1 MTPAFDDLPVALP
14 PGCAGARVAGDPSGW
29 AEAFDWPAEL
39 TDAAISRRSD
49 FLMGRLAAVE
59 ALRRLG
65 AEGSVGR
72 SPEGAPVWPEGIAGS
87 LTHHSGVAAAIVGRQ
102 AGGLGPSDGG
112 PGREL
117 AGLGI
122 DICPRLQGDR
132 LRAVVRQ
139 CLTEAEREAWAS
151 ENAATL
157 AFAAKESIYKAA
169 YPRAQRFIGFDE
181 AEIVDVGDAGRST
194 VEKHH
199 PVDAFDRRTH
209 AGTWTAVLADELA
222 RLLGVDTV
230 TGSYAWDGELV
241 YAVLA
246 LESSR

>member
-14 PGCAGARVAGDPSGW
+14 AGCVGARVAGDPSGW
-29 AEAFDWPAEL
+29 AEAFDWPTEL
-39 TDAAISRRSD
+39 TDAAATRRAD

-87 LTHHSGVAAAIVGRQ
+87 LTHHSGVAAAVVGRG
-102 AGGLGPSDGG
+102 ADGQG
-112 PGREL
+112 Y

-122 DICPRLQGDR
+122 DICPRLEGDR

-139 CLTEAEREAWAS
+139 CLTEAEREAWTS
-151 ENAATL
+151 EEAATL

-181 AEIVDVGDAGRST
+181 AEIVDMGDGGRST
-194 VEKHH
+194 VEKRHA
-199 PVDAFDRRTH
+199 VDAFDRRTH

-246 LESSR
+246 LDSSR

>member
-14 PGCAGARVAGDPSGW
+14 AGCAGARVAGDPSGW
-29 AEAFDWPAEL
+29 AEAFDWPTEL
-39 TDAAISRRSD
+39 TDAAATRRAD

-87 LTHHSGVAAAIVGRQ
+87 LTHHSGVAAAVVGRG
-102 AGGLGPSDGG
+102 ADGQG
-112 PGREL
+112 Y

-122 DICPRLQGDR
+122 DICPRLEGDR

-139 CLTEAEREAWAS
+139 CLTEAEREAWTS
-151 ENAATL
+151 EEAATL

-181 AEIVDVGDAGRST
+181 AEIVDMGDGGRST
-194 VEKHH
+194 VEKRHA
-199 PVDAFDRRTH
+199 VDAFDRRTH

>member
-14 PGCAGARVAGDPSGW
+14 GGCAGARVAGDPSGW
-29 AEAFDWPAEL
+29 AEAFDWPTEL
-39 TDAAISRRSD
+39 TDAALSRRRD

-87 LTHHSGVAAAIVGRQ
+87 LTHHSGVAAAVVGRDG
-102 AGGLGPSDGG
+102 GGLGY
-112 PGREL
+112 

-122 DICPRLQGDR
+122 DICPRLEGDR

-139 CLTEAEREAWAS
+139 CLTETERDRWTTED
-151 ENAATL
+151 AATL

-181 AEIVDVGDAGRST
+181 AEIVDVGEATWAARVCGPLANEIGADS
-194 VEKHH
+194 VE
-199 PVDAFDRRTH
+199 
-209 AGTWTAVLADELA
+209 GTY
-222 RLLGVDTV
+222 
-230 TGSYAWDGELV
+230 SWDGSLL

-246 LESSR
+246 LPRPT

>member
-14 PGCAGARVAGDPSGW
+14 AGCVGARVAGDPSGW
-29 AEAFDWPAEL
+29 AEAFDWPTEL
-39 TDAAISRRSD
+39 TDAAATRRAD

-87 LTHHSGVAAAIVGRQ
+87 LTHHSGVAAAVVGRG
-102 AGGLGPSDGG
+102 ADGQG
-112 PGREL
+112 Y

-122 DICPRLQGDR
+122 DICPRLEGDR

-139 CLTEAEREAWAS
+139 CLTEAEREAWTS
-151 ENAATL
+151 EEAATL

-181 AEIVDVGDAGRST
+181 AEIVDVGDAGRSR

>member
-14 PGCAGARVAGDPSGW
+14 AGCAGARVAGDPSGW
-29 AEAFDWPAEL
+29 AEVFDWPTEL

-87 LTHHSGVAAAIVGRQ
+87 LTHHSGVAAAVVGRG
-102 AGGLGPSDGG
+102 ADGQG
-112 PGREL
+112 Y

-122 DICPRLQGDR
+122 DICPRLEGDR

-139 CLTEAEREAWAS
+139 CLTEAEREAWTS
-151 ENAATL
+151 EEAATL

-181 AEIVDVGDAGRST
+181 AEIVDVGDAGRSR

>member
-14 PGCAGARVAGDPSGW
+14 VGCAGARVAGNPSGW
-29 AEAFDWPAEL
+29 AEAFDWPTEL
-39 TDAAISRRSD
+39 TDAAMSRRSD

-87 LTHHSGVAAAIVGRQ
+87 LTHHSGVAAAVVGRGADGQ
-102 AGGLGPSDGG
+102 GYAGM
-112 PGREL
+112 
-117 AGLGI
+117 GI
-122 DICPRLQGDR
+122 DICPRLEGDR

-151 ENAATL
+151 EGAATL

-181 AEIVDVGDAGRST
+181 AEIVDVGD
-194 VEKHH
+194 
-199 PVDAFDRRTH
+199 
-209 AGTWTAVLADELA
+209 GTWAA
-222 RLLGVDTV
+222 RLCGPLTDELGVDTV
-230 TGSYAWDGELV
+230 MGTHAWDGSLL

-246 LESSR
+246 VPRPT

>member
-14 PGCAGARVAGDPSGW
+14 AGCAGARVAGDPSGW
-29 AEAFDWPAEL
+29 AEVFDWPTEL

-87 LTHHSGVAAAIVGRQ
+87 LTHHSGVAAAVVGRG
-102 AGGLGPSDGG
+102 ADGQG
-112 PGREL
+112 Y

-122 DICPRLQGDR
+122 DICPRLEGDR

-151 ENAATL
+151 EEAATL

-181 AEIVDVGDAGRST
+181 AEIVDVGDAGRSR

>member
-14 PGCAGARVAGDPSGW
+14 AGCVGARVAGDPSGW
-29 AEAFDWPAEL
+29 AEVFDWPTEL

-87 LTHHSGVAAAIVGRQ
+87 LTHHSGVAAAVVGRG
-102 AGGLGPSDGG
+102 ADGQG
-112 PGREL
+112 Y

-122 DICPRLQGDR
+122 DICPRLEGDR

-151 ENAATL
+151 EEAATL

-181 AEIVDVGDAGRST
+181 AEIVDVGDAGRSR

>member
-1 MTPAFDDLPVALP
+1 MTPAFDDLPVSLP
-14 PGCAGARVAGDPSGW
+14 AGCVGARVVGDPSSW
-29 AEAFDWPAEL
+29 AEAFDWPTEL
-39 TDAAISRRSD
+39 TDAAATRRSD

-87 LTHHSGVAAAIVGRQ
+87 LTHHSGVAAAVVGRQ
-102 AGGLGPSDGG
+102 GSGPRPTDGDLGRS
-112 PGREL
+112 L

-139 CLTEAEREAWAS
+139 CLTETERARWAG
-151 ENAATL
+151 EEAATVV
-157 AFAAKESIYKAA
+157 FAAKESIYKAA

-181 AEIVDVGDAGRST
+181 AEIVDVGD
-194 VEKHH
+194 
-199 PVDAFDRRTH
+199 
-209 AGTWTAVLADELA
+209 GTWAARLCGPLADE
-222 RLLGVDTV
+222 LGVDTV
-230 TGSYAWDGELV
+230 MGTHAWDGSLL

>member
-14 PGCAGARVAGDPSGW
+14 AGCVGARVAGDPSGW
-29 AEAFDWPAEL
+29 AEAFDWPTEL
-39 TDAAISRRSD
+39 TDAAATRRAD

-87 LTHHSGVAAAIVGRQ
+87 LTHHSGVAAAVVGRG
-102 AGGLGPSDGG
+102 ADGQG
-112 PGREL
+112 Y

-122 DICPRLQGDR
+122 DICPRLEGDR

-139 CLTEAEREAWAS
+139 CLTEAEREAWTS
-151 ENAATL
+151 EEAATL

-181 AEIVDVGDAGRST
+181 AEIVDVGDGGRST
-194 VEKHH
+194 VEKRHA
-199 PVDAFDRRTH
+199 VDAFDRRTH

>member
-14 PGCAGARVAGDPSGW
+14 AGCAGARVAGDPSGW
-29 AEAFDWPAEL
+29 AEVFDWPTEL
-39 TDAAISRRSD
+39 TDAAATRRAD

-87 LTHHSGVAAAIVGRQ
+87 LTHHSGVAAAVVGRG
-102 AGGLGPSDGG
+102 ADGQG
-112 PGREL
+112 Y

-122 DICPRLQGDR
+122 DICPRLEGDR

-139 CLTEAEREAWAS
+139 CLTEAEREAWTS
-151 ENAATL
+151 EEAATL

-181 AEIVDVGDAGRST
+181 AEIVDMGDGGRST
-194 VEKHH
+194 VEKRHA
-199 PVDAFDRRTH
+199 VDAFDRRTH

-246 LESSR
+246 LDSSR

>member
-14 PGCAGARVAGDPSGW
+14 AGCVGARVAGDPSGW
-29 AEAFDWPAEL
+29 AEAFDWPTEL
-39 TDAAISRRSD
+39 TDAAATRRAD

-87 LTHHSGVAAAIVGRQ
+87 LTHHSGVAAAVVGRG
-102 AGGLGPSDGG
+102 ADGQG
-112 PGREL
+112 Y

-122 DICPRLQGDR
+122 DICPRLEGDR

-151 ENAATL
+151 EEAATL

-181 AEIVDVGDAGRST
+181 AEIVDVGDAGRSR

-246 LESSR
+246 LDSSR

>member
-1 MTPAFDDLPVALP
+1 
-14 PGCAGARVAGDPSGW
+14 
-29 AEAFDWPAEL
+29 
-39 TDAAISRRSD
+39 
-49 FLMGRLAAVE
+49 
-59 ALRRLG
+59 
-65 AEGSVGR
+65 
-72 SPEGAPVWPEGIAGS
+72 VWPEGIAGS
-87 LTHHSGVAAAIVGRQ
+87 LTHHSGVAAAIVGRR
-102 AGGLGPSDGG
+102 AGGQGYT
-112 PGREL
+112 
-117 AGLGI
+117 GLGI
-122 DICPRLQGDR
+122 DICPRLEGDR

-151 ENAATL
+151 EEAATL

-209 AGTWTAVLADELA
+209 AGTWTAVLADDLA

>member
-1 MTPAFDDLPVALP
+1 MTPAFDDLPVPLP
-14 PGCAGARVAGDPSGW
+14 AGCAGARVAGDPTAWS
-29 AEAFDWPAEL
+29 EAFDWPTEL
-39 TDAAISRRSD
+39 TDAAATRRSD

-65 AEGSVGR
+65 ADGSVGR

-87 LTHHSGVAAAIVGRQ
+87 LTHHSGVAAAVVGRN
-102 AGGLGPSDGG
+102 
-112 PGREL
+112 L

-122 DICPRLQGDR
+122 DICPRLEGDR

-139 CLTEAEREAWAS
+139 CLTETEREMWAGEDS
-151 ENAATL
+151 VTL

-181 AEIVDVGDAGRST
+181 AEIVDVGDTTWVARVSGHLAG
-194 VEKHH
+194 EI
-199 PVDAFDRRTH
+199 
-209 AGTWTAVLADELA
+209 
-222 RLLGVDTV
+222 GVDEV
-230 TGSYAWDGELV
+230 TGAYSWDGALL

-246 LESSR
+246 LP

>member
-14 PGCAGARVAGDPSGW
+14 AGCAGARVAGDPSGW
-29 AEAFDWPAEL
+29 AEVFDWPTEL

-72 SPEGAPVWPEGIAGS
+72 SPEGAPVWPEGVAGS
-87 LTHHSGVAAAIVGRQ
+87 LTHHSGVAAAVVGR
-102 AGGLGPSDGG
+102 D
-112 PGREL
+112 L

-122 DICPRLQGDR
+122 DICPRLGGDR

-151 ENAATL
+151 EEAATL

-169 YPRAQRFIGFDE
+169 YPRAQRFISFDE
-181 AEIVDVGDAGRST
+181 AEIVDVGD
-194 VEKHH
+194 
-199 PVDAFDRRTH
+199 
-209 AGTWTAVLADELA
+209 GTWAARLCGPLADE
-222 RLLGVDTV
+222 LGVDTV
-230 TGSYAWDGELV
+230 MGTHAWDGSLL

>member
-14 PGCAGARVAGDPSGW
+14 AGCAGARVAGDPSGW
-29 AEAFDWPAEL
+29 AEAFDWPTEL
-39 TDAAISRRSD
+39 TDAAATRRAD

-87 LTHHSGVAAAIVGRQ
+87 LTHHSGVAAAVVGRG
-102 AGGLGPSDGG
+102 ADGQG
-112 PGREL
+112 Y

-122 DICPRLQGDR
+122 DICPRLEGDR

-139 CLTEAEREAWAS
+139 CLTEAEREAWTS
-151 ENAATL
+151 EEAATL

-181 AEIVDVGDAGRST
+181 AEIVDVGDSGRST
-194 VEKHH
+194 VEKRH
-199 PVDAFDRRTH
+199 PVDAFDRRTR

>member
-14 PGCAGARVAGDPSGW
+14 AGCVGARVAGDPSGW
-29 AEAFDWPAEL
+29 AEAFDWPTEL
-39 TDAAISRRSD
+39 TDAAATRRAD

-87 LTHHSGVAAAIVGRQ
+87 LTHHSGVAAAVVGRG
-102 AGGLGPSDGG
+102 ADGQG
-112 PGREL
+112 Y

-122 DICPRLQGDR
+122 DICPRLEGDR

-151 ENAATL
+151 EEAATL

-181 AEIVDVGDAGRST
+181 AEIVDVGDSGRST
-194 VEKHH
+194 VEKRH
-199 PVDAFDRRTH
+199 PVDAFDRRTR

>member
-14 PGCAGARVAGDPSGW
+14 AGCAGARVAGDPSGW
-29 AEAFDWPAEL
+29 AEAFDWPTEL
-39 TDAAISRRSD
+39 TDAAATRRAD

-87 LTHHSGVAAAIVGRQ
+87 LTHHSGVAAAVVGRG
-102 AGGLGPSDGG
+102 ADGQG
-112 PGREL
+112 Y

-122 DICPRLQGDR
+122 DICPRLEGDR

-139 CLTEAEREAWAS
+139 CLTEAEREAWTS
-151 ENAATL
+151 EEAATL

-181 AEIVDVGDAGRST
+181 AEIVDVGDGGRST

>member
-14 PGCAGARVAGDPSGW
+14 AGCVGARVAGDPSGW
-29 AEAFDWPAEL
+29 AEAFDWPTEL
-39 TDAAISRRSD
+39 TDAAATRRAD

-87 LTHHSGVAAAIVGRQ
+87 LTHHSGVAAAVVGRG
-102 AGGLGPSDGG
+102 ADGQG
-112 PGREL
+112 Y

-122 DICPRLQGDR
+122 DICPRLEGDR

-139 CLTEAEREAWAS
+139 CLTEAEREAWTS
-151 ENAATL
+151 EEAATL

-181 AEIVDVGDAGRST
+181 AEIVDVGDGVRST
-194 VEKHH
+194 VEKRHA
-199 PVDAFDRRTH
+199 VDAFDRRTH

>member
-14 PGCAGARVAGDPSGW
+14 AGCAGARVAGDPSGW
-29 AEAFDWPAEL
+29 AEAFDWPTEL
-39 TDAAISRRSD
+39 TDAAATRRAD

-87 LTHHSGVAAAIVGRQ
+87 LTHHSGVAAAVVGRG
-102 AGGLGPSDGG
+102 ADGQG
-112 PGREL
+112 Y

-122 DICPRLQGDR
+122 DICPRLEGDR

-139 CLTEAEREAWAS
+139 CLTEAEREAWTS
-151 ENAATL
+151 EEAATL

-181 AEIVDVGDAGRST
+181 AEIVDVGDGGRST
-194 VEKHH
+194 VEKRHA
-199 PVDAFDRRTH
+199 VDAFDRRTH